1 MPPLCLDLQKNK
13 KCFVFWL
20 SGPNGTSNFDH
31 QSLIHSDLNYA
42 YDNLKSG
49 IDVGV
54 DFLIFLIKIE
64 GKKMKNDRNVLI
76 GVKMNYKSDKGGGYL
91 Y

>member
-1 MPPLCLDLQKNK
+1 MN
-13 KCFVFWL
+13 
-20 SGPNGTSNFDH
+20 
-31 QSLIHSDLNYA
+31 
-42 YDNLKSG
+42 NLKSG

-54 DFLIFLIKIE
+54 DFLIFLKKIE
-64 GKKMKNDRNVLI
+64 GKNDRNVLI